1 MFNVATALPWPIYL
15 THDLPSLFDLGG
27 YPFHFVES
35 QSARF
40 SLGRVKVLIFG
51 NSGSWKS
58 TYARALAAREG
69 IPHLD
74 LDAIVW
80 EPGKIAVQR
89 SPESVAASLQ
99 GFIDSH
105 PAWVAALKSFNQRA
119 ASPKPA

>member
-1 MFNVATALPWPIYL
+1 M
-15 THDLPSLFDLGG
+15 
-27 YPFHFVES
+27 
-35 QSARF
+35 
-40 SLGRVKVLIFG
+40 KVLIFG
-51 NSGSWKS
+51 NSGSGKS

-80 EPGKIAVQR
+80 EPSKIAVQR
-89 SPESVAASLQ
+89 SIELVAASLQ